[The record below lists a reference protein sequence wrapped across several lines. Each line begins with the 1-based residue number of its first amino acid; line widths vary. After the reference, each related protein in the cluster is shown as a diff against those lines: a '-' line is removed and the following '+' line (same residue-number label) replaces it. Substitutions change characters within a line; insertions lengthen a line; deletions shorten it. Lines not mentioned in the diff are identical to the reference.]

1 MDGLL
6 CFGCTRVLHLLFVIL
21 SLMGYWN
28 VIWMSDSLQE
38 VLGINISHTG
48 GGVWRLN
55 KKFEGQIFF
64 GSDFN
69 FVGPCSLILLCFVLI
84 HFQLDVLRPRL

>member
-1 MDGLL
+1 MGELGLL

-38 VLGINISHTG
+38 VLGINNSHTG
-48 GGVWRLN
+48 VVGGLVA
-55 KKFEGQIFF
+55 
-64 GSDFN
+64 
-69 FVGPCSLILLCFVLI
+69 
-84 HFQLDVLRPRL
+84 